1 MERGTS
7 AANVKI
13 VYLVARPRRMLGGLV
28 GVPTREIQ
36 EEIEFVKEDCLW
48 DEAWPEKCSC
58 LQCQELEQA
67 FREWKMKY
75 LPGGLR

>member
-1 MERGTS
+1 MRNPFGLH
-7 AANVKI
+7 A
-13 VYLVARPRRMLGGLV
+13 LRRKAGPFRLKKEEIKFRSQDV
-28 GVPTREIQ
+28 REIQ

-75 LPGGLR
+75 SMGGLR